1 MHIHI
6 DSYYLCICMCV
17 CVCIQGQWII
27 KFKKIFWES
36 IIMQNYAR
44 ELKSVA
50 RKMRSVR
57 MYNSFQEPG

>member
-1 MHIHI
+1 
-6 DSYYLCICMCV
+6 MCV